1 MIPFVR
7 EIEFEYG
14 RVDQVS
20 PLIRRV
26 IANNPGPFTFT
37 GTGTYIIGKGEVA
50 VIDPGPDMDDHLEA
64 ILAAVAGERVTHI
77 LITHNHMDHSPLA
90 RPLAKRT
97 GARIYAMPIMGASSD
112 GEVTLEA
119 GDDLG
124 FQADEIL
131 EGDEIIVGS
140 GWTFEAIHTPGH
152 TSNHVCYAL
161 VEENALFSGD
171 HIMGWSTT
179 VITPPDGD
187 MGDYY
192 DSLETIQEREF
203 SVLWPTHGPPITEP
217 GPFIQAYT
225 DHRRA
230 REQQVLDQLTQGPAS
245 IMTMVPIIYAAVD
258 ARLHPAAARSIQAH
272 VIHMVEDG
280 RVLSDG
286 EPGLDTLLRLPA

>member
-1 MIPFVR
+1 
-7 EIEFEYG
+7 
-14 RVDQVS
+14 
-20 PLIRRV
+20 
-26 IANNPGPFTFT
+26 
-37 GTGTYIIGKGEVA
+37 
-50 VIDPGPDMDDHLEA
+50 
-64 ILAAVAGERVTHI
+64 
-77 LITHNHMDHSPLA
+77 
-90 RPLAKRT
+90 
-97 GARIYAMPIMGASSD
+97 MPILGSSSD

-187 MGDYY
+187 MGDYF

-217 GPFIQAYT
+217 RPFIQAYA

-230 REQQVLDQLTQGPAS
+230 REQQILDQLAKGPAS
-245 IMTMVPIIYAAVD
+245 IMTMVPVIYAAVD

-272 VIHMVEDG
+272 VIHMVDEG
-280 RVLSDG
+280 RLQAEG
-286 EPGLDTLLRLPA
+286 EPGLDRLLRLPD